1 VWRMRASGLAG
12 YVALGQRTRPHPH
25 RRSGCGCDGGSC
37 GARCGRCMFCAGRA
51 CRMASDIDGDDDD
64 HPRTPPLTPRRPQM
78 ERRTIVTRRAT
89 ADAAEK
95 ARAYG
100 YGVVG

>member
-1 VWRMRASGLAG
+1 
-12 YVALGQRTRPHPH
+12 
-25 RRSGCGCDGGSC
+25 
-37 GARCGRCMFCAGRA
+37 
-51 CRMASDIDGDDDD
+51 MASDIDGDDDD